1 MTIPKIGTAIPKRR
15 YQLGEFTAVV
25 LGDVE
30 SKDGED
36 YRYVMALVPE
46 GKHEPIFFVSSVRN
60 RSGNEGSHRLRA
72 ASEQLTRDMGASD
85 GWSNLDNFCDEAL
98 QVSRQA
104 LGLMDEQP
112 IRLG

>member
-1 MTIPKIGTAIPKRR
+1 MSMPQIGTAIPKRR

-30 SKDGED
+30 SRDGEE

-46 GKHEPIFFVSSVRN
+46 GQRQPIFYVSAVRN
-60 RSGNEGSHRLRA
+60 RIDKEGSHRLRV
-72 ASEQLTRDMGASD
+72 ASAQMTQDMGAAD
-85 GWSNLDNFCDEAL
+85 GWSNLDNFCGDAL
-98 QVSRQA
+98 QVARQA

>member
-1 MTIPKIGTAIPKRR
+1 MTTPQIGTAIPKRR

-30 SKDGED
+30 SRDGED

-46 GKHEPIFFVSSVRN
+46 GQRQPIFYVSSVRN
-60 RSGNEGSHRLRA
+60 RSGGEGSHRLRVASA
-72 ASEQLTRDMGASD
+72 ALTRDMGASD
-85 GWSNLDNFCDEAL
+85 GWFNLDNFCDEAL
-98 QVSRQA
+98 QVARQA

-112 IRLG
+112 LRLG

>member
-1 MTIPKIGTAIPKRR
+1 MTTPKIGTAIPKRR

-30 SKDGED
+30 SRDGED

-46 GKHEPIFFVSSVRN
+46 GQHEPIFYVSSVRN
-60 RSGNEGSHRLRA
+60 RSDKEGSHRLRA
-72 ASEQLTRDMGASD
+72 ASAQLTRDMGASD
-85 GWSNLDNFCDEAL
+85 GWSNLDNFCDDAL
-98 QVSRQA
+98 QVARQA

>member
-25 LGDVE
+25 LGEVE

-46 GKHEPIFFVSSVRN
+46 GMHEPIFFVSSVRN

-98 QVSRQA
+98 QVARQA

>member
-1 MTIPKIGTAIPKRR
+1 MSIPQIGTAIPKRR

-25 LGDVE
+25 LGEVE

-36 YRYVMALVPE
+36 YRYVMALVAE
-46 GKHEPIFFVSSVRN
+46 GQHQPIFFVSAVRN
-60 RSGNEGSHRLRA
+60 RSGDEGSHRLRA
-72 ASEQLTRDMGASD
+72 ASAQMTRDLGASD
-85 GWSNLDNFCDEAL
+85 DWSALDNFCDEAL

-112 IRLG
+112 IRLI

>member
-1 MTIPKIGTAIPKRR
+1 MTMPQIGTAIPKRR

-30 SKDGED
+30 SRDGEE

-46 GKHEPIFFVSSVRN
+46 GQQQPIFFVSSVRN

-72 ASEQLTRDMGASD
+72 SSTQLTRDMGASD
-85 GWSNLDNFCDEAL
+85 GWANLDSFCEEAL
-98 QVSRQA
+98 QVARQA
-104 LGLMDEQP
+104 MGLMDEQP
-112 IRLG
+112 LRLS

>member
-1 MTIPKIGTAIPKRR
+1 MTMPQIGTAIPKRR

-30 SKDGED
+30 SRDGEE

-46 GKHEPIFFVSSVRN
+46 GQRQPIFYVSSVRN
-60 RSGNEGSHRLRA
+60 RSGNEGAYRLRA
-72 ASEQLTRDMGASD
+72 ASSQLTRDMGASD
-85 GWSNLDNFCDEAL
+85 TISNLDNFCEEAL
-98 QVSRQA
+98 EVARQA

-112 IRLG
+112 LRLG

>member
-1 MTIPKIGTAIPKRR
+1 MTMPKIGTAIPKRR

-30 SKDGED
+30 SRDDDE
-36 YRYVMALVPE
+36 YRFVMALVPE
-46 GKHEPIFFVSSVRN
+46 GHQQPIFYISSVRN

-72 ASEQLTRDMGASD
+72 ASAQLTRDLGASD
-85 GWSNLDNFCDEAL
+85 DWSSLDNFCEEAL
-98 QVSRQA
+98 QVARQA

-112 IRLG
+112 LRLS